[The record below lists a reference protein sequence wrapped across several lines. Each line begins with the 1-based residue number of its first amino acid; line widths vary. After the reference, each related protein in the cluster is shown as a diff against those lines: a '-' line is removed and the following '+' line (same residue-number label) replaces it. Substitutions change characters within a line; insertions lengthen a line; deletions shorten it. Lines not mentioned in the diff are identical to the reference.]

1 MYVESNHY
9 KGAIM
14 LNQPDLTLQETCALI
29 KCTAPTIYRLI
40 ERGELKSYKVG
51 RVRRITFESVATL
64 RNGTKY
70 RK

>member
-1 MYVESNHY
+1 
-9 KGAIM
+9 M

-51 RVRRITFESVATL
+51 RVRRITFESLAAL
-64 RNGTKY
+64 RRGSVQ
-70 RK
+70 RH